1 MSASVGAATGEG
13 GGGGGAGG
21 AAGVPRVFTK
31 SHGKLEKIDR
41 LLYAATNPANPMVV
55 NTIFVCE
62 EGIENKDMIR
72 LIEWL
77 IGYAPRLRCVV
88 QDGEWKEFAD
98 FDPANHYHEEMVEE
112 GSTVLGTLSKIIS
125 DPLPPELPLFHWH
138 LIRADY
144 AKDDSLPDLASKKDF
159 VLCRVHHSVADGL
172 ALVQL
177 AEKIFDWCAE
187 QTFGAAAIKTPAR
200 AQVGHEVH
208 QRKKRKRKKKSVFST
223 VGNAL
228 YMVGSIPWSMGK
240 IATLGYD
247 KPNMFK
253 IKVGPVSKGET
264 PFGSM
269 HI

>member
-1 MSASVGAATGEG
+1 MSSRVGAAS
-13 GGGGGAGG
+13 AGG
-21 AAGVPRVFTK
+21 SGNGNSK

-62 EGIENKDMIR
+62 EGIANNDMIR
-72 LIEWL
+72 LITWL
-77 IGYAPRLRCVV
+77 VEYAPRLRCVV
-88 QDGEWKEFAD
+88 ADGEWKEFTD
-98 FDPANHYHEEMVEE
+98 FDASKHYHEEKVQQ
-112 GSTVLGTLSKIIS
+112 GSTILGTLSKIIS
-125 DPLPPELPLFHWH
+125 DPLPKDLPLFHWH
-138 LIRADY
+138 LIRSEY

-187 QTFGAAAIKTPAR
+187 QEFGAAAGKTAALPE
-200 AQVGHEVH
+200 VGHEVH
-208 QRKKRKRKKKSVFST
+208 ERKKKRRKKPSVLST
-223 VGNAL
+223 VGSAL

-253 IKVGPVSKGET
+253 IKVGLASFAPLILL
-264 PFGSM
+264 PFDTSLLLSTSLLA
-269 HI
+269 